1 MYNPNDIGIPNGNY
15 FALPFT
21 PEESAIVLLS
31 VPWDVTTSYRPGAS
45 KGPEA
50 ILDASPQ
57 LDFHDFH
64 HPGGWRKGIGTLEFD
79 PTIGATSRRLR
90 EEAEKVIIH
99 LESGGSPEQEYAAR
113 KLARINEASRRL
125 NEYVYD
131 ESKRWLDAGKRV
143 GLVGGDHSTP
153 YGLIRAVAE
162 KEERIGLLQID
173 AHADLRQAYEGFEHS
188 HASIMYNVLRDIEG
202 VESLV
207 TVAVRDLSEEEAQ
220 RIGSDPRITPFFN
233 RELADNRS
241 EGVTW
246 REQCR
251 RIVEKLPAKVYV
263 SFDID
268 GLTPEHCP
276 HTGTP
281 VPGGITFDEAV
292 YLLWSV
298 TESGRRIV
306 GFDLC
311 EVVPGPQDEWDAI
324 VGARML
330 YKLCNLALL

>member
-162 KEERIGLLQID
+162 KEGEVGLLQID

-188 HASIMYNVLRDIEG
+188 HASIMYNVLRDIQG